1 MKSRIHISIAF
12 ADVILP
18 IVDCD
23 DGKQRVPL
31 KPICDHIGIQWKG
44 QKTKL
49 TNDSYLNERFGLI
62 LGIARYPQTDEKP
75 VSREQYLIRLDRVTA
90 FLNTLSPRNITARG
104 NLDAAEWLKAKHI
117 EWDDALH
124 AYETNGFAAKPSG
137 HHLRDALYKLD
148 RIKNPAIKIKVAES
162 INQEFG
168 LDLPIAKQ
176 QQINL

>member
-12 ADVILP
+12 GDVILP
-18 IVDCD
+18 VVNCD

-31 KPICDHIGIQWKG
+31 KPICDHIGLDWKG
-44 QKTKL
+44 QKRKL
-49 TNDSYLNERFGLI
+49 LADEYFVERFGLI
-62 LGIARYPQTDEKP
+62 LGETSIPQIAELGIKRDL
-75 VSREQYLIRLDRVTA
+75 YLVRLDRVTA
-90 FLNTLSPRNITARG
+90 FLNTLSPRTIGSKGNIE
-104 NLDAAEWLKAKHI
+104 AAEWLKAKHI
-117 EWDDALH
+117 EWDNALH

-148 RIKNPAIKIKVAES
+148 RIKNPAIKMKMAES

-168 LDLPIAKQ
+168 LDLPITKQ